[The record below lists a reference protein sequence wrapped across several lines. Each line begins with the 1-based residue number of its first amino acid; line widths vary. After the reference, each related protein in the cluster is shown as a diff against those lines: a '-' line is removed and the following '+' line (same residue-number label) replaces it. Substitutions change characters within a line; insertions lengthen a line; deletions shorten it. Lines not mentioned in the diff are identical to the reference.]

1 MPVGADILVPFAVFL
16 LIAGIGAAAA
26 SPGRRERTHLRARLA
41 EIREGRAAPAETAEP
56 REGALSRLFSKI
68 GAMPALGGPSPKLRK
83 TLAQAGYTQRGA
95 AEIFFGMKVVA
106 ALCGL
111 GIGGAVAVEMS
122 LDMTKGLFAVVG
134 GMGLGSMI
142 PGFLLG
148 RRVKA
153 RTDEIRTA
161 LPNAI
166 DLLEVCVSA
175 GMGVDQAWNATADEI
190 REASPALADEM
201 ALANFEMLLG
211 ARRTEAL
218 RNMADRTG
226 ADDLSA
232 LSSIISQADRFGTS
246 MADAL
251 RTFAETMRESRSQKA
266 EEAAERMA
274 IKLMLPM
281 VIFIFPV
288 VMLVSA
294 GPAALKMVEMFSE

>member
-1 MPVGADILVPFAVFL
+1 
-16 LIAGIGAAAA
+16 
-26 SPGRRERTHLRARLA
+26 
-41 EIREGRAAPAETAEP
+41 
-56 REGALSRLFSKI
+56 
-68 GAMPALGGPSPKLRK
+68 
-83 TLAQAGYTQRGA
+83 
-95 AEIFFGMKVVA
+95 
-106 ALCGL
+106 
-111 GIGGAVAVEMS
+111 
-122 LDMTKGLFAVVG
+122 
-134 GMGLGSMI
+134 
-142 PGFLLG
+142 
-148 RRVKA
+148 
-153 RTDEIRTA
+153 
-161 LPNAI
+161 
-166 DLLEVCVSA
+166 
-175 GMGVDQAWNATADEI
+175 
-190 REASPALADEM
+190 
-201 ALANFEMLLG
+201 MLLG

-218 RNMADRTG
+218 RNMAERTG